1 MSLVCRFYVI
11 SMSLICHLSNLQ
23 FETNLL
29 IIKYFRQALC
39 RMSLVFDFFGKLFIK
54 APKNCSHVWD
64 YLQVFINPPGE

>member
-1 MSLVCRFYVI
+1 M
-11 SMSLICHLSNLQ
+11 
-23 FETNLL
+23 
-29 IIKYFRQALC
+29 IIKYFGQALC